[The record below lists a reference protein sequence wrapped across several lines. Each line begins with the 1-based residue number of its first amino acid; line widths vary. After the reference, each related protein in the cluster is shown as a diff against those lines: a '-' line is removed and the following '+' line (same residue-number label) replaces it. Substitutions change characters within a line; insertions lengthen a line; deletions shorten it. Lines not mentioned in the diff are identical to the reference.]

1 MQDVSSTI
9 DELFR
14 SESRRVLA
22 TLIRALGDF
31 DLAEDAMQE
40 AFVAATSDW
49 ESNGIPD
56 DPVAW
61 LISAGRF
68 RAIDLIR
75 REARFR
81 ELQPDIVSRVEE
93 IASRN
98 TITSGHDIKD
108 DQLRLIFT
116 CCHPAIDPK
125 VQVPLTLREVCGLS
139 TEEIADAFLTSPATM
154 AQRIVRGKA
163 KIRQCRDSV
172 CHSFTRGASRTESML
187 CCRSSISSSTK
198 AIQRQRAAN

>member
-1 MQDVSSTI
+1 MQDVSATI

-40 AFVAATSDW
+40 AFATASADW
-49 ESNGIPD
+49 ESNGIPS

-61 LISAGRF
+61 LISAGRY

-81 ELQPDIVSRVEE
+81 ELQPGIVSRVEE

-98 TITSGHDIKD
+98 TEVAGREIED

-125 VQVPLTLREVCGLS
+125 IQVPLTLREVCGLS
-139 TEEIADAFLTSPATM
+139 TEEIADAFLTAPATM

-163 KIRQCRDSV
+163 KIR
-172 CHSFTRGASRTESML
+172 
-187 CCRSSISSSTK
+187 
-198 AIQRQRAAN
+198 RAAIP